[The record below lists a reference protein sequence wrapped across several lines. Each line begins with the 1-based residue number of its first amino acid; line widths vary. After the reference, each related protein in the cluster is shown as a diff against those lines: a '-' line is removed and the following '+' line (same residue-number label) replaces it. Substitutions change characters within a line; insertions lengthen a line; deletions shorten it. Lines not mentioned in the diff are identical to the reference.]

1 LTIHPA
7 APKAQQ
13 KKTTSIRQ
21 AQNRNLPTTNPSLS
35 TFSTDVPDKSK
46 MHLMYNLDGSGK
58 RLYTLKKVLDGQV
71 TKSAHPARFSPD
83 DKWSRH
89 RITLRKR
96 FNLLMP
102 RDSESPDD
110 LGGPWGVYEMRRWE
124 TDEKNRGSE
133 GCCCA
138 GRLSH
143 RHMDD

>member
-1 LTIHPA
+1 
-7 APKAQQ
+7 
-13 KKTTSIRQ
+13 
-21 AQNRNLPTTNPSLS
+21 
-35 TFSTDVPDKSK
+35 

-102 RDSESPDD
+102 RDSEFTP
-110 LGGPWGVYEMRRWE
+110 
-124 TDEKNRGSE
+124 
-133 GCCCA
+133 
-138 GRLSH
+138 
-143 RHMDD
+143 